1 MIRHRLSLLH
11 LILFLIIGGGLF
23 GQNTPSC
30 IPNYYIL
37 RPRAECL
44 GGQGIRISYT
54 QEHYIAHDVYRKTVN
69 DTSWGSPLYPNYWGN
84 PLPVNQGSNIL
95 MNSFTASDH
104 LPGQTYEYRFTR
116 TFENVGSFSG
126 YLLAGCEVPE
136 VVFRGNVILMVSSE
150 LKPSIQAEL
159 ETMRK
164 DLVADGYRVS
174 LMETSESSTP
184 PQVKNMIQQIYPTL
198 EGDKNYL
205 YIIGHVPVPYSGLM
219 MSDDQISHRGAWPA
233 DVYYGDLDG
242 IYTDNLVDNIDA
254 ARPENDNIPGDGKFD
269 QNLITSKPEIAV
281 GRADF
286 SRLPCFVG
294 KTEAELT
301 QRYLQKNHAFRNSQ
315 VSHNGNA
322 LMCDNIAFQYNNNAA
337 TEGFIELYSK
347 IGDNNFAAL
356 TNDIFPTYSYFL
368 NVRDSLQSHSYL
380 TSYISGSSGYTNI
393 DNIFTA
399 SQINQMSGFNS
410 VFNWS
415 FGHYFGDW
423 DNACNLMRMLIG
435 APGTSL
441 TQIWAGNPSAYFH
454 MFGFD
459 RTIGETILE
468 HQWNFNTIHHN
479 LPNPNADNYYR
490 RVHIALMG
498 DPTLRLGYENPP
510 ANPVVTAGQQA
521 GTALI
526 SWASNGDN
534 QARYLILRAS
544 SDDQPFEIIGETQVN
559 QLSFTDLT
567 PLSGQSVYMVRAKAL
582 HTTGSG
588 SFYNLSSGSF
598 APFNNASSI
607 QSTFENEFVC
617 LPNDQIEI
625 TFNVSNN
632 LNNATATI
640 TCYTATVAQPLSTQ
654 SVTLNSNSPI
664 QLTLP
669 NVPLGTWVKYQ
680 TAVNGFPIAP
690 IIDSVLVSQLP
701 TAEIA
706 YEIQDGFLLLTTNV
720 LEGTSVEW
728 TANGEFLSDQAVAQ
742 LEINSPQ
749 FSIDLS
755 ATNVCGTSS
764 SNLEISITGAN
775 QIMTSNWQMLPNP
788 ASDLLT
794 IQSGNTF
801 STIMIHDLTGR
812 LLIHD
817 QSSKSMNKSTISL
830 AALNPGMYLCTVD
843 FQGTKATKRL
853 VVQ

>member
-1 MIRHRLSLLH
+1 M
-11 LILFLIIGGGLF
+11 GGGLF
-23 GQNTPSC
+23 GQC
-30 IPNYYIL
+30 IPNFYIL

-44 GGQGIRISYT
+44 GAQGIRLIYT
-54 QEHYIAHDVYRKTVN
+54 QEHYIAHDVYRKAVG
-69 DTSWGSPLYPNYWGN
+69 DTSWGTPIYPNYWGN
-84 PLPVNQGSNIL
+84 PLPMYQGSNIL
-95 MNSFTASDH
+95 MNTFTASDH
-104 LPGQTYEYRFTR
+104 QPGQTYEYRFTR

-126 YLLAGCEVPE
+126 YILAGCEVPE

-150 LKPSIQAEL
+150 LKPNIQAEL

-174 LMETSESSTP
+174 ILETSESSTP
-184 PQVKNMIQQIYPTL
+184 PQVKSMIQQIYPTL

-219 MSDDQISHRGAWPA
+219 MSDDQVSHRGAWPA

-242 IYTDNLVDNIDA
+242 IYTDNLVNNTDA

-269 QNLITSKPEIAV
+269 QNLITSQPEIAV

-286 SRLPCFVG
+286 SRLPCFAG
-294 KTEAELT
+294 LTEVDLT
-301 QRYLQKNHAFRNSQ
+301 KRYLTKNHSFRRST
-315 VSHNGNA
+315 VAHNGNA
-322 LMCDNIAFQYNNNAA
+322 LMCDNMEFYYGNNAS
-337 TEGFIELYSK
+337 TDGFIELYSK
-347 IGDNNFAAL
+347 IGDNNFGAL
-356 TNDIFPTYSYFL
+356 TNDLFPNYSYYL
-368 NVRDSLQSHSYL
+368 YLRDSLQMRSHL
-380 TSYISGSSGYTNI
+380 LSYISGTGNYTNI

-399 SQINQMSGFNS
+399 GQINQMSGINS

-415 FGHYFGDW
+415 FGAYFGDW
-423 DNACNLMRMLIG
+423 DNTCNLMRMFIG

-441 TQIWAGNPSAYFH
+441 TQIWGGNPSAYFH

-468 HQWNFNTIHHN
+468 HQWNFNDNHHN

-510 ANPVVTAGQQA
+510 VNPTATSGSQA
-521 GTALI
+521 GSALI

-559 QLSFTDLT
+559 QLSFTDLA

-598 APFNNASSI
+598 ASFNNASSI

-640 TCYTATVAQPLSTQ
+640 TCFTASIASPLSTQ

-669 NVPLGTWVKYQ
+669 SVPLGTWVKYQ
-680 TAVNGFPIAP
+680 TSVNGFPIAP

-701 TAEIA
+701 SVEIA
-706 YEIQDGFLLLTTNV
+706 YEIQDGFLMLTTNV
-720 LEGTSVEW
+720 SEGTSVEW
-728 TANGEFLSDQAVAQ
+728 TANGDFLSDQPVTQ

-755 ATNVCGTSS
+755 ATNVCGTTS
-764 SNLEISITGAN
+764 SNLEINITGTNPTISN
-775 QIMTSNWQMLPNP
+775 QWQMVPNP
-788 ASDLLT
+788 ASDLLV
-794 IQSGNTF
+794 IQSGVAF
-801 STIMIHDLTGR
+801 SAISIHDLTGR
-812 LLIHD
+812 LLIND
-817 QSSKSMNKSTISL
+817 QYNNSSNKSTISL
-830 AALNPGMYLCTVD
+830 AALKPGMYLCTVEI
-843 FQGTKATKRL
+843 QGRKETKRL

>member
-1 MIRHRLSLLH
+1 
-11 LILFLIIGGGLF
+11 
-23 GQNTPSC
+23 
-30 IPNYYIL
+30 
-37 RPRAECL
+37 
-44 GGQGIRISYT
+44 
-54 QEHYIAHDVYRKTVN
+54 
-69 DTSWGSPLYPNYWGN
+69 
-84 PLPVNQGSNIL
+84 
-95 MNSFTASDH
+95 
-104 LPGQTYEYRFTR
+104 
-116 TFENVGSFSG
+116 
-126 YLLAGCEVPE
+126 
-136 VVFRGNVILMVSSE
+136 
-150 LKPSIQAEL
+150 
-159 ETMRK
+159 
-164 DLVADGYRVS
+164 
-174 LMETSESSTP
+174 
-184 PQVKNMIQQIYPTL
+184 
-198 EGDKNYL
+198 
-205 YIIGHVPVPYSGLM
+205 M

-423 DNACNLMRMLIG
+423 DNTCNLMRMLIG

-510 ANPVVTAGQQA
+510 VNPVVTAGQQA

-640 TCYTATVAQPLSTQ
+640 TCYTATVSQPLSTQ
-654 SVTLNSNSPI
+654 SVTLNSNTPI

-669 NVPLGTWVKYQ
+669 NVASGTWVKYQ

-720 LEGTSVEW
+720 LEGTTVEW

-794 IQSGNTF
+794 IQSGNAF

-817 QSSKSMNKSTISL
+817 QSSKNMNKSTISL

-853 VVQ
+853 IVQ